1 MFTELI
7 FTKLHN
13 PGIIVILLNCGGWFK
28 SVLIDFYWYLMENYF
43 FIWVKRTPLYKRRTT
58 HVILELTTIPLFKK
72 IWYLI
77 SLLKN

>member
-43 FIWVKRTPLYKRRTT
+43 FI
-58 HVILELTTIPLFKK
+58 
-72 IWYLI
+72 
-77 SLLKN
+77 